1 MNNVTR
7 VPASKFRRE
16 MKKWLRYVEEH
27 EMIVITQRNGPDLVC
42 VRVPSMIKG
51 LKADFLGVNNNG
63 ILDDDLYEMFRER
76 LSV

>member
-27 EMIVITQRNGPDLVC
+27 EMIVITQRNGPDLAC
-42 VRVPSMIKG
+42 VRH
-51 LKADFLGVNNNG
+51 
-63 ILDDDLYEMFRER
+63 DLYEKMVDKHSE
-76 LSV
+76 SV

>member
-1 MNNVTR
+1 MNNITR

-42 VRVPSMIKG
+42 INENTYQNLVVLFQKLVDKRP
-51 LKADFLGVNNNG
+51 
-63 ILDDDLYEMFRER
+63 E
-76 LSV
+76 SV